1 MACFGRLFGRDGA
14 AGPSLRP
21 APELAVTWAATTKTV
36 LSANLGDALSP
47 VIVAGLSGR
56 RVRHAHFDEDVERIA
71 ALGTIGQDLHGGIL
85 HLWGT
90 GAQRRL
96 WPVDGE
102 GRPRHPGGIFH
113 VHATRGPLTRAVL
126 RDAGIEAPEVYGDP
140 APLLPRLFPMTPEP
154 VHDLGIIPHVSELDA
169 VSPDARPK
177 ADILRYRIPPEM
189 AGRVRLIPTWTLAE
203 PVALFACIRRILSCR
218 RIISASLHGLV
229 IAEAFGIPALALGKK
244 GRGATAWDLTGPCDG
259 LDHRMIDYGLG
270 KRSDPPHDLCPTP
283 CERDRL
289 GGCDRGGRS
298 LRLSPGI
305 RPRALAGGFPLQGR
319 RRRTHRCRGL
329 AGAYRGDQTLRHRP
343 VAIARAVHCLAAPA
357 GKAVISAGPK
367 GEGYCR

>member
-1 MACFGRLFGRDGA
+1 MAWFGRLFGRDGA

-140 APLLPRLFPMTPEP
+140 ALLLPRLFPMTPEP

-270 KRSDPPHDLCPTP
+270 SGRT
-283 CERDRL
+283 RL
-289 GGCDRGGRS
+289 TTYAR
-298 LRLSPGI
+298 
-305 RPRALAGGFPLQGR
+305 
-319 RRRTHRCRGL
+319 
-329 AGAYRGDQTLRHRP
+329 RP
-343 VAIARAVHCLAAPA
+343 VNETDWADAIAAVDRFACPLEFDPEPLLAAFPF
-357 GKAVISAGPK
+357 K
-367 GEGYCR
+367 GEGAGPIDVAALPGHIAEIRL